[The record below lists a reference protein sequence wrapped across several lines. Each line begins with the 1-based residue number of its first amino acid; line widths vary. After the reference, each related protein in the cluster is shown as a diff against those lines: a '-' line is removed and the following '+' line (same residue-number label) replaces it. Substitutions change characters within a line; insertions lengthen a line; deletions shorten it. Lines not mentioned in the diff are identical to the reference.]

1 MNVDV
6 RKFPDVGDGDIRW
19 RRNTD
24 DVPGTGPGVGAL
36 LHLGESG
43 EQSVGA
49 AHTSASAGQETLGGL
64 EEGNLLQEPHTLDQ

>member
-1 MNVDV
+1 M

-36 LHLGESG
+36 LDLERSC
-43 EQSVGA
+43 EQSVGTAHA
-49 AHTSASAGQETLGGL
+49 AASSLQQTLGGL
-64 EEGNLLQEPHTLDQ
+64 ED